1 MEKTLYITFILLLA
15 FAYQFVFSQ
24 DIPNNSFETWYTAAE
39 GHEDPEGWSTA
50 NPTTNVIPIYVL
62 TTEKT
67 EDSYDGSFAAKLTSQ
82 TVLTFVAP
90 GFVTLGDFDI
100 DIWTQETSITGG
112 IEYNLYPDKL
122 NLYYKYSPESGD
134 SFRIGMWMLRVD
146 GFEVPDTVA
155 TALYDGS
162 EEQTEYTYLSI
173 PVEYR
178 NGFEPEIL
186 NIIGVSSNPDNP
198 VAGSVL
204 YIDKFELEYSTG
216 IIENQNKEE
225 LRFTNP
231 AKNFIL
237 INDYF
242 TGSEINIYTINGQ
255 FVKSIF
261 LREGNS
267 VNIADL
273 SSGMYIISMIKDG
286 IIHSQKL
293 VKE

>member
-1 MEKTLYITFILLLA
+1 M
-15 FAYQFVFSQ
+15 
-24 DIPNNSFETWYTAAE
+24 
-39 GHEDPEGWSTA
+39 
-50 NPTTNVIPIYVL
+50 PIYVL

-67 EDSYDGSFAAKLTSQ
+67 TDAYDGSFAAKLTSQ

-122 NLYYKYSPESGD
+122 NLYYKYLPQAGD
-134 SFRIGMWMLRVD
+134 NFRIGMWMLRVD

-155 TALYDGS
+155 TALYDGT

-216 IIENQNKEE
+216 IIHNQEGEKLE
-225 LRFTNP
+225 FANP

-242 TGSEINIYTINGQ
+242 TGSELNIYTINGQ
-255 FVKSIF
+255 FIKSIF
-261 LREGNS
+261 LRGDNS

-273 SSGMYIISMIKDG
+273 SSGIYIISIIKDG